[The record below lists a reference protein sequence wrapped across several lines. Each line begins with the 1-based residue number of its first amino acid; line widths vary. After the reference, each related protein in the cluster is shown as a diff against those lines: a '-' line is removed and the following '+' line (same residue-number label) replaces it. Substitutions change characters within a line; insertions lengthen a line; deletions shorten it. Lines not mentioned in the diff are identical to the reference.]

1 MNNLIIVSGAA
12 GSGKGTILAELFK
25 KSDKFRYSVSCTTRD
40 IRKGEA
46 DGINYFFISREE
58 FEKRIEEGDFA
69 EYVEYCGNLY
79 GTSKSCIR
87 KMQEDGNTVILEIE
101 TVGAGKMM
109 RLMSEA
115 LSVFIAPPSY
125 EILEQR
131 LRGRNTESE
140 DKIIERL
147 TKAKDEVAIADKYD
161 YILVNPDGMQEY
173 AANVLYDVFCGKKIE
188 NCDILKQTPAE
199 KNRFIKEFF

>member
-40 IRKGEA
+40 PRNGEI
-46 DGINYFFISREE
+46 DGVNYFFISREE
-58 FEKRIEEGDFA
+58 FEKRIDEGDFA
-69 EYVEYCGNLY
+69 EYVEYCGNFY
-79 GTSKSCIR
+79 GTSKSYIK

-101 TVGAGKMM
+101 TVGASKMM
-109 RLMSEA
+109 KLMPEA

-131 LRGRNTESE
+131 LRGRNTETE
-140 DKIIERL
+140 DKILERL
-147 TKAKDEVAIADKYD
+147 NKAKGEVAIADTYD

-173 AANVLYDVFCGKKIE
+173 ATDVLYDVLCKRKTEG
-188 NCDILKQTPAE
+188 CDILKQTSAE
-199 KNRFIKEFF
+199 KKQFIKEFF

>member
-40 IRKGEA
+40 MRDGEVH
-46 DGINYFFISREE
+46 GINYFFISREE
-58 FEKRIEEGDFA
+58 FEKRIDEGDFA

-79 GTSKSCIR
+79 GTSKSYIK

-109 RLMSEA
+109 KLMPDA
-115 LSVFIAPPSY
+115 LSVFIAPPTY
-125 EILEQR
+125 DILEQR
-131 LRGRNTESE
+131 LRGRNTETE

-147 TKAKDEVAIADKYD
+147 TKAKSEVAIADTYD
-161 YILVNPDGMQEY
+161 YILINPDGMQER
-173 AANVLYDVFCGKKIE
+173 AADVLYNVFCGNKVESCK
-188 NCDILKQTPAE
+188 ILKQTSQE
-199 KNRFIKEFF
+199 KKQFIKEFF